1 MGGTYKGGDGLFKF
15 QAEQKVYQIGNV
27 TIGGQPGQYPTVLM
41 ASIFYQGD
49 KLVKDEEKGIF
60 DQEGALCW
68 INKIDDMCKKVGV
81 PLMIDIVGASENA
94 MRNYVEFIGCNT
106 DLPLIIDGT
115 VAKVRIAGVEMAAKL
130 GLQDRVVFDSVNAE
144 SRAEELEEVKKYGLK
159 TTIVMLNNSKKPT
172 AQGRVDIADVLIER
186 AKSYGFEKLLL
197 DMAVLDI
204 IEPGPAAKAIY
215 MLKDKY
221 GYPAGCSPTHTVI
234 TGWKKAYMYN
244 KIEIASTKTS
254 MATSLQL
261 LGADFIM
268 YGIKQTEI
276 VPSMAA
282 VDALVAYS
290 CMQYGVRPASHAH
303 PLYHIFK

>member
-1 MGGTYKGGDGLFKF
+1 MGGIYKGGYDLFKF
-15 QAEQKVYQIGNV
+15 QAEQKIYQIGNV

-49 KLVKDEEKGIF
+49 KLVKDEAKGIF
-60 DQEGALCW
+60 DQEEALCW
-68 INKIDDMCKKVGV
+68 INKVDDMCKKVGI
-81 PLMIDIVGASENA
+81 PLMIDVVGASENA
-94 MRNYVEFIGCNT
+94 MRNYVEFIGHNT
-106 DLPLIIDGT
+106 NLPLIIDGT
-115 VAKVRIAGVEMAAKL
+115 VAKVRIAGVEMASKL
-130 GLQDRVVFDSVNAE
+130 GIQNRVVFDSVNAT
-144 SRAEELEEVKKYGLK
+144 SKDEELEEIKKYGLK

-172 AQGRVDIADVLIER
+172 AQGRMDIADMLIER
-186 AKSYGFEKLLL
+186 AKSYGFENILL

-204 IEPGPAAKAIY
+204 VEPGPAAKAIY

-244 KIEIASTKTS
+244 KVEIASTKTS

-290 CMQYGVRPASHAH
+290 CMQHGVKPASHAH

>member
-1 MGGTYKGGDGLFKF
+1 MFIF
-15 QAEQKVYQIGNV
+15 QAEQKVYQIGKV

-49 KLVKDEEKGIF
+49 KLVIDEEKGIF
-60 DQEGALCW
+60 DQEGALGW
-68 INKIDDMCKKVGV
+68 INKIDAMCKNVKL
-81 PLMIDIVGASENA
+81 PLMLDIVGASENA
-94 MRNYVEFIGCNT
+94 MRAYVEFVGQNT
-106 DLPLIIDGT
+106 DLPFIIDGT
-115 VAKVRIAGVEMAAKL
+115 VAKVRIAGVETAARL
-130 GLQDRVVFDSVNAE
+130 NLQDRAVFDSVNIE
-144 SRAEELEEVKKYGLK
+144 SRDDELEEVKKHGLK
-159 TTIVMLNNSKKPT
+159 AAIVMLNNSKKPT
-172 AQGRVDIADVLIER
+172 AQGRVDIAEKLIER

-204 IEPGPAAKAIY
+204 VEPGPSAKAIY
-215 MLKDKY
+215 LLKDKY

-234 TGWKKAYMYN
+234 TGWKKASMYN
-244 KIEIASTKTS
+244 KLEIASTKTS

-290 CMQYGVRPASHAH
+290 CIQHGVKPASHDH
-303 PLYHIFK
+303 PLYHVFR

>member
-1 MGGTYKGGDGLFKF
+1 LFKF

-27 TIGGQPGQYPTVLM
+27 TIGGQPGQCPTVLM

-49 KLVKDEEKGIF
+49 KLVKDEEKGTF
-60 DQEGALCW
+60 DQEGALGC
-68 INKIDDMCKKVGV
+68 INKIYDMCKKVKL
-81 PLMIDIVGASENA
+81 PLMIDIVGSSENA
-94 MRNYVEFIGCNT
+94 MRAYVEFIGRNT
-106 DLPLIIDGT
+106 DLPFIIDGT

-130 GLQDRVVFDSVNAE
+130 GLQDRAIFDSVNVD
-144 SRAEELEEVKKYGLK
+144 SKDEELREIKKHGLK
-159 TTIVMLNNSKKPT
+159 ATIVMLNNSKKPT
-172 AQGRVDIADVLIER
+172 AQGRIDIAGALIER
-186 AKSYGFEKLLL
+186 AKSYGFEKLML

-204 IEPGPAAKAIY
+204 VDAGPAAKAIY

-234 TGWKKAYMYN
+234 TGWKKASMYN

-261 LGADFIM
+261 LGANFIM

-290 CMQYGVRPASHAH
+290 CMQHGIRPVSLDH
-303 PLYHIFK
+303 PLYHVFK